1 MERHIT
7 GFDYLRVVAMFSVV
21 WIHGCD
27 TSATLSWLNTV
38 NVYAVPCFIMMSV
51 FLGFRSLD
59 HSCVDRVVYIKRRA
73 ARLLIPLFVWSIAY
87 YGMRYGKSILLGGGG
102 PPVDWSWMEMLKGRA
117 SYQLWFLP
125 ALFLYQVIILYCL
138 GLVRLRFWL
147 STTIS
152 ILCVWITVLVAN
164 SHWLGELRGGF
175 DFLFLHYL
183 PFVFLVFI
191 IFRLIEH
198 YGSMDQLKKLPY
210 VCVFV
215 LSLAVLMGGNEYFN
229 LIIYSVAVFLVA
241 LTVRFKE
248 RSIVMTLSTNSMG
261 IYLLHGFFLE
271 GGQAFASILKVDL
284 TNTLFALGLIVL
296 AYLMSVTASVLMRR
310 FRFVRKY
317 WILG

>member
-27 TSATLSWLNTV
+27 TSETLSWLNAV

-51 FLGFRSLD
+51 FLGLRSLN
-59 HSCVDRVVYIKRRA
+59 HSCVDRVVYMKRRA

-87 YGMRYGKSILLGGGG
+87 YGMRYGKSILLGGGS
-102 PPVDWSWMEMLKGRA
+102 VDWSWMEMLKGRA

-125 ALFLYQVIILYCL
+125 ALFLYQIIILYCL

-147 STTIS
+147 SAAIS
-152 ILCVWITVLVAN
+152 ILCVCITVLVAN

-198 YGSMDQLKKLPY
+198 YGSADSLEKLTY
-210 VCVFV
+210 VFLLA
-215 LSLAVLMGGNEYFN
+215 LSLAVLMGGNGYFN
-229 LIIYSVAVFLVA
+229 LIIYSIAVFLVA

-248 RSIVMTLSTNSMG
+248 RAIVMTLSANSMG

-271 GGQAFASILKVDL
+271 GGQACASILGIDL
-284 TNTLFALGLIVL
+284 TNTLFALALIIV
-296 AYLMSVTASVLMRR
+296 AYSMSVAASVLMRR
-310 FRFVRKY
+310 FCFVRKY